1 MAEDPNSP
9 LNLALAELGTTIGTI
24 TGKVEAGKQRVREY
38 KGQIIAK
45 LGEVIQQLNTL
56 RTNNNLSGIPE
67 LKQQLQASQNALQ
80 EKTQLLNDTQKSL
93 DEANTNLR
101 DLQARMTDID
111 REMATKTAEIERLT
125 AEGGQKDASIQ
136 DLNNQIQELTKQKA
150 DLEGQY
156 ANAQQ
161 QSDSLIQKIG
171 QINTTLARQI
181 DLIDTIVSELGNL
194 DNASDEVAM
203 QFKAV
208 GDNIMAIMNMLNENA
223 PAAAPAAAS
232 PAAAAG
238 YDADRN
244 FDKLMELDREDKEQY
259 TNFKRKLDSK
269 IGQIIDNNIRGARD
283 GNPEAI
289 NAIKDALRTAQKVVP
304 DLIIRGGK
312 SRRHR
317 RRNNRRKTMKKRHR
331 KTMKRNHYR
340 GGYVY
345 TSSKELDNASSIVS
359 TSTDSL
365 SKSLSK
371 SSMSSSAKKR
381 RRTRKI

>member
-1 MAEDPNSP
+1 
-9 LNLALAELGTTIGTI
+9 
-24 TGKVEAGKQRVREY
+24 
-38 KGQIIAK
+38 
-45 LGEVIQQLNTL
+45 
-56 RTNNNLSGIPE
+56 
-67 LKQQLQASQNALQ
+67 
-80 EKTQLLNDTQKSL
+80 
-93 DEANTNLR
+93 
-101 DLQARMTDID
+101 MTDID

-181 DLIDTIVSELGNL
+181 DLIDTIVAELGNL

-223 PAAAPAAAS
+223 AAPAAAPAASPAAAA

-238 YDADRN
+238 YDAERN
-244 FDKLMELDREDKEQY
+244 FDKLMELDKEDKEQY

>member
-1 MAEDPNSP
+1 
-9 LNLALAELGTTIGTI
+9 
-24 TGKVEAGKQRVREY
+24 
-38 KGQIIAK
+38 
-45 LGEVIQQLNTL
+45 
-56 RTNNNLSGIPE
+56 
-67 LKQQLQASQNALQ
+67 
-80 EKTQLLNDTQKSL
+80 L

-111 REMATKTAEIERLT
+111 REMATKTAEIERLM

-150 DLEGQY
+150 DIEGQY

-161 QSDSLIQKIG
+161 QSNSLIQKIG

-181 DLIDTIVSELGNL
+181 DLIDTIVAELGNL

-223 PAAAPAAAS
+223 PAAAAAPPAPAAAS
-232 PAAAAG
+232 
-238 YDADRN
+238 YDAEKN
-244 FDKLMELDREDKEQY
+244 FDKLMELDKEDKEQY

-289 NAIKDALRTAQKVVP
+289 NAIKDALRTSQKVVP

-317 RRNNRRKTMKKRHR
+317 RRNNRRKTMKKRYR

>member
-9 LNLALAELGTTIGTI
+9 LNVALAELGTTIGTI

-111 REMATKTAEIERLT
+111 REMATKTAEIERLM

-150 DLEGQY
+150 DIEGQY

-161 QSDSLIQKIG
+161 QSNSLIQKIG

-181 DLIDTIVSELGNL
+181 DLIDTIVAELGNL

-223 PAAAPAAAS
+223 PAAAAPA
-232 PAAAAG
+232 PAAAA
-238 YDADRN
+238 YDAEKN
-244 FDKLMELDREDKEQY
+244 FDKLMELDKEDKEQF

-289 NAIKDALRTAQKVVP
+289 NAIKDALRTSQKVVP

-371 SSMSSSAKKR
+371 SSMSSSAKKDVEQEKY
-381 RRTRKI
+381 KI